1 MPAPGRLVPPPG
13 QVPQAALP
21 SATCAA
27 NSEICSCALLP
38 ALSEEHGR
46 SQIRAKV
53 VGELVLAEQV
63 RLEDDVL
70 HIDVNRQPV
79 RRQNAISGAEIHG
92 ETLVSREFRAA
103 DAAQQV
109 QRTVHGEVATD
120 IHLAWKNVVAQRE
133 VVIRETPLSI
143 GKQFDIAAEGLV
155 AGLAGLRAAETGLEK
170 DVFCHMVGSPD
181 AVY

>member
-79 RRQNAISGAEIHG
+79 RRQNAISGADTHG
-92 ETLVSREFRAA
+92 DPLVPRPFRAA
-103 DAAQQV
+103 DVPAEAHRNV
-109 QRTVHGEVATD
+109 PPDVPPAT
-120 IHLAWKNVVAQRE
+120 HLAWQ
-133 VVIRETPLSI
+133 
-143 GKQFDIAAEGLV
+143 
-155 AGLAGLRAAETGLEK
+155 
-170 DVFCHMVGSPD
+170 
-181 AVY
+181 